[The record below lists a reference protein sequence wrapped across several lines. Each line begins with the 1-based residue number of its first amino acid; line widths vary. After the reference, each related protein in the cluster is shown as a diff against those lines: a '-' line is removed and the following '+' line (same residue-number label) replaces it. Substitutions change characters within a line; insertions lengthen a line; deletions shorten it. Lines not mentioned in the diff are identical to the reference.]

1 MIGHGMILYGFSI
14 ILNMF
19 IENRSSTKM
28 TVRKQQDGSYAFD
41 DKDRM
46 LLAILQEDAEVSL
59 SDLGKK
65 IDLTKM
71 AISNR
76 IKRLKKLGV
85 ITGSCYKLDPEK
97 LGQDYVIISRVI
109 CSHKGLEQ
117 EKIANSIA
125 KFSGVMSL
133 YLVFGTSD
141 ILFIARRKDKTSA
154 KQLVYDISRIPGVRN
169 TITTIPHTVIKESLT
184 VDTLKS

>member
-1 MIGHGMILYGFSI
+1 
-14 ILNMF
+14 
-19 IENRSSTKM
+19 M
-28 TVRKQQDGSYAFD
+28 TVRKHHDGSYAFD

-59 SDLGKK
+59 TELCKE
-65 IDLTKM
+65 INLTKM

-76 IKRLKKLGV
+76 IKRLKEIGV
-85 ITGSCYKLDPEK
+85 ITGSSYKVDPEK
-97 LGQDYVIISRVI
+97 LGQDYVVISRVI

-141 ILFIARRKDKTSA
+141 ILFIARRKDKASA
-154 KQLVYDISRIPGVRN
+154 KQLLYDISKIPGVRSTN
-169 TITTIPHTVIKESLT
+169 TTIPHTVIKESLT